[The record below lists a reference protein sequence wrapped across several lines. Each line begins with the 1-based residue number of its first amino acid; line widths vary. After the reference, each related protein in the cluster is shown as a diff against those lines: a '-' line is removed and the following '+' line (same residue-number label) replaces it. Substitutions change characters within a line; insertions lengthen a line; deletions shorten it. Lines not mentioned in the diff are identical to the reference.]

1 MTEKLISL
9 KGVDPKSLFGTFNK
23 NLNKISQAFP
33 KLKIISRGSDLRVMG
48 DEKELLVFEEKLETI
63 LQFLH
68 EHNEITEDDL
78 NLLLDNTINEAGED
92 LNKHNEVLVYGNSGK
107 PIQARTVNQKKL
119 VNDYQLND
127 LLLAIGPAGTGKTYT
142 AIALAVRAL
151 KNHEVRRIILTRPAV
166 EAGEHLG
173 FLPGD
178 VRDKM
183 DPYLQPLYDA
193 LRDMIP
199 SKKLANYME
208 DETIQIAPLAY
219 MRGRTLENAF
229 VVMDEAQNATLN
241 QLKMFLTRMGANS
254 KFIVTG
260 DITQVDL
267 PDKRTSGLVQ
277 AMHILDKIEGISIIH
292 FDERDILR
300 HKLVKYIVRAYD
312 KFDDNSK

>member
-9 KGVDPKSLFGTFNK
+9 KGVDPKSLFGTLNK

-92 LNKHNEVLVYGNSGK
+92 LNIHNEVLVYGNSGK
-107 PIQARTVNQKKL
+107 PIQARTVNQKNL